1 MTPERW
7 QQVKTAL
14 DDALSL
20 GQTERAALLARLGA
34 TDPGLRDE
42 VESLLAAEADADD
55 RFLNVTPHAALGL
68 EPLQRTMIGRRCGP
82 YQLIEEIGVGGMGEV
97 YKARRVDDE
106 YQQQVAIKLVH
117 GGPGSSFIG
126 SRLRAER
133 QILASL
139 EHPNIARLLDGGTTE
154 EGVPYL
160 VMELIDGQPITEYC
174 DRHGLD
180 VSARLKLFLH
190 VCSAVQFAHQRMVIH
205 RDLKPGNVLVTHE
218 GVPKLLDFGI
228 SKILE
233 PGATTG
239 GRADLTIATLGILT
253 PQYASP
259 EQLLGQSVTAASD
272 VYSLGVLLYE
282 LLTGSRPHDVPDH
295 ALHEQ
300 RVAMLAVEPK
310 RPSLVAP
317 KEIQRQLR
325 GDLDKIALMALR
337 REPER
342 RYGTAEQ
349 LAEDVRRHLGH
360 RPVSAR
366 TPTMGYLLS
375 SFFARHRLGVSLT
388 AVIVIGLCVGV
399 GAVLRESRIAE
410 AHRAEAEK
418 RFNDVRK
425 LASTLIFDIDTS
437 IRDVPG
443 TAPSRRILI
452 DTALQYL
459 GSLSKDTEGNPELEL
474 ETAAAYVRLGDIQ
487 GSLWGSQDDYS
498 GSLASYRKA
507 LTLLQSAERFP
518 TTRARARNE
527 LRTMHYRLSDVL
539 WVTGDVR
546 GALSYAE
553 LAVADSRAQLRGDPN
568 DGQNRFYAS
577 LFAMDYGYKLFR
589 IRGDYVGALASM
601 RESIADLEPLMRARA
616 TAPVRRL
623 LAVAYSKTSELL
635 LHEKQFAEALDMN
648 MKSMRIMETL
658 LASSPNDA
666 DYRVNYAAAQHYAAA
681 ALMNLGRL
689 EEARKL
695 ELAAQEVV
703 SRLHAAEPA
712 VSEFEGFI
720 GMAHTAL
727 AEIAERQGHPEA
739 AVPLL
744 RDAIEEL
751 GNALTAGTKHPYIR
765 YWKAKAESHMGKA
778 LEMLASNET
787 QPIAQRAR
795 SRAEARDW
803 YQRALDSFA
812 QVRPIWAEAG
822 EDAERL
828 AGRIA
833 GRQGAS
839 GSEPPGE

>member
-14 DDALSL
+14 NDALSL
-20 GQTERAALLARLGA
+20 GEAERAALLARLGA

-42 VESLLAAEADADD
+42 VESLLAAEGDADD

-68 EPLQRTMIGRRCGP
+68 EPLQRNMIGRRCGP

-139 EHPNIARLLDGGTTE
+139 EHPNIARLLDGGTTQ

-174 DRHGLD
+174 DRRELD
-180 VSARLKLFLH
+180 IAARLRLFVQ
-190 VCSAVQFAHQRMVIH
+190 VCAAVQFAHQRMVIH
-205 RDLKPGNVLVTHE
+205 RDLKPGNVLVTQDGE
-218 GVPKLLDFGI
+218 PKLLDFGI

-233 PGATTG
+233 PGAATG
-239 GRADLTIATLGILT
+239 GRADPTIATLGILT

-259 EQLLGQSVTAASD
+259 EQLLGESVTAASD

-282 LLTGSRPHDVPDH
+282 LLTGSRPYDVPDH
-295 ALHEQ
+295 ARHEQ

-310 RPSLVAP
+310 RPSLVARQD
-317 KEIQRQLR
+317 IQRQLR
-325 GDLDKIALMALR
+325 GDLDKIVLMALR

-349 LAEDVRRHLGH
+349 LAQDVRRHLEH

-375 SFFARHRLGVSLT
+375 RFFARHRLGVSLT
-388 AVIVIGLCVGV
+388 AVIVVGLCVGIV
-399 GAVLRESRIAE
+399 AVLRESRIAE
-410 AHRAEAEK
+410 THRAEADK

-425 LASTLIFDIDTS
+425 LANALIFDIDNS

-443 TAPSRRILI
+443 TGPSRKILI

-459 GSLSKDTEGNPELEL
+459 GTLSRDAQGNPELEL
-474 ETAAAYVRLGDIQ
+474 ETAAAYQRLGDIQ
-487 GSLWGSQDDYS
+487 GSFWAGQDDYT
-498 GSLASYRKA
+498 GALASYQKA
-507 LTLLQSAERFP
+507 LALLQSAEGSKAIH
-518 TTRARARNE
+518 ARASNQ
-527 LRTMHYRLSDVL
+527 LRMMHLRLSDIL

-546 GALSYAE
+546 GSLSYSE
-553 LAVADSRAQLRGDPN
+553 LAVADSRAELRSHPN
-568 DGQNRFYAS
+568 DGQNRFLAA
-577 LFAMDYGYKLFR
+577 LFAMDHGYKLFR
-589 IRGDYVGALASM
+589 IRGDNAGGLTGM
-601 RESIADLEPLMRARA
+601 REAISDLEPLMRSRA

-623 LAVAYSKTSELL
+623 LAVSYSKTSELL

-648 MKSMRIMETL
+648 LKSMRIFDTL
-658 LASSPNDA
+658 LATAPADP
-666 DYRVNYAAAQHYAAA
+666 DYRVNAAAAQHYAAA

-689 EEARKL
+689 EEARQCEQVAL
-695 ELAAQEVV
+695 DIVAA
-703 SRLHAAEPA
+703 LHATEPG
-712 VSEFEGFI
+712 VSEFEGFV

-727 AEIAERQGHPEA
+727 AEVAEREGRPGA

-751 GNALTAGTKHPYIR
+751 NSALTAGTKHPYIR
-765 YWKAKAESHMGKA
+765 YWKAKAEGQMGKA
-778 LEMLASNET
+778 LEMLASDDSRSA
-787 QPIAQRAR
+787 AQRAR
-795 SRAEARDW
+795 DKTEARDW
-803 YQRALDSFA
+803 YQRALDSFTR
-812 QVRPIWAEAG
+812 VRPIWAEAG
-822 EDAERL
+822 EDASRMTEAMARM
-828 AGRIA
+828 
-833 GRQGAS
+833 QT
-839 GSEPPGE
+839 